1 MRGKGSTAT
10 PSHQAFHGPRTFISF
25 IFENDK
31 WERRSLEKAGRAKGE
46 LAPGNWS
53 LCLALVPGAWTGG

>member
-46 LAPGNWS
+46 LALGELIP
-53 LCLALVPGAWTGG
+53 VPGLSPRGVDCG